1 MQMVYHISKRTS
13 LIRFW
18 GGVVGVDCK
27 MIYSSHSQASQLSE
41 DEVRITAS
49 FFDRMPEENAARL

>member
-18 GGVVGVDCK
+18 GGIVSIDYK
-27 MIYSSHSQASQLSE
+27 MIYSSHSQLSE